1 MWRESAIGGR
11 VCNNVIYSS
20 NFISLCST
28 VVVFDAEHVKKLKQQ
43 DQNAFNQF
51 YLQTVDM
58 FFRYIN
64 ANYFIV
70 KQDAEDII
78 SDFYVKFREGVKS
91 YKEDQSFTAY
101 FRTIFKNT
109 IKDFFKKN
117 SDTPFTE
124 LKTNEEWESFEDTLV
139 DDIDLTKLLEDDF
152 KFEQIEKAM
161 KMLDDTSKD
170 IIYFRFVEE
179 KTNEEI
185 ALITWASN
193 EMIRQRLSRAI
204 KQLKKLLDS
213 NN

>member
-1 MWRESAIGGR
+1 MIE
-11 VCNNVIYSS
+11 
-20 NFISLCST
+20 
-28 VVVFDAEHVKKLKQQ
+28 FDTENIKKLKQQ

-64 ANYFIV
+64 ANYFIG
-70 KQDAEDII
+70 KQDTEDII
-78 SDFYVKFREGVKS
+78 SDFYVKFWEWVKS

-117 SDTPFTE
+117 SDIPFTQ
-124 LKTNEEWESFEDTLV
+124 LQTDDEWEDFGDKLI
-139 DDIDLTKLLEDDF
+139 DDIDLTKLLENDF

-161 KMLDDTSKD
+161 KRLDDMSKD
-170 IIYFRFVEE
+170 IIYFKFIEE

-185 ALITWASN
+185 SLIIWTSN

-204 KQLKKLLDS
+204 KQLKKLLET
-213 NN
+213 N

>member
-1 MWRESAIGGR
+1 
-11 VCNNVIYSS
+11 
-20 NFISLCST
+20 
-28 VVVFDAEHVKKLKQQ
+28 
-43 DQNAFNQF
+43 
-51 YLQTVDM
+51 M
-58 FFRYIN
+58 FFRYIH
-64 ANYFIV
+64 ANYFIG

-78 SDFYVKFREGVKS
+78 SDFYVKFWEWAKS

-124 LKTNEEWESFEDTLV
+124 LQTSDEWEHFEDTLV
-139 DDIDLTKLLEDDF
+139 DDIDLTKLLENDF
-152 KFEQIEKAM
+152 KFEQIEQAM
-161 KMLDDTSKD
+161 KRLDDMSKD
-170 IIYFRFVEE
+170 IIYFKFIEE

-185 ALITWASN
+185 SLITWTSN

-204 KQLKKLLDS
+204 KQLKKLLE

>member
-1 MWRESAIGGR
+1 MVE
-11 VCNNVIYSS
+11 
-20 NFISLCST
+20 
-28 VVVFDAEHVKKLKQQ
+28 FDTENIKKLKQQ

-64 ANYFIV
+64 ANYFLA

-78 SDFYVKFREGVKS
+78 SDFYVKFWEGVKS
-91 YKEDQSFTAY
+91 YKENQSFNAY

-109 IKDFFKKN
+109 LKDFFKKN
-117 SDTPFTE
+117 SDTPFTDLHTDDE
-124 LKTNEEWESFEDTLV
+124 GMAFEDTLV
-139 DDIDLTKLLEDDF
+139 DDVDLTKLLENDF

-161 KMLDDTSKD
+161 KNLDDISKD
-170 IIYFRFVEE
+170 IIYFKFIEE

-185 ALITWASN
+185 SLITGTSH

-213 NN
+213 TND

>member
-1 MWRESAIGGR
+1 
-11 VCNNVIYSS
+11 
-20 NFISLCST
+20 
-28 VVVFDAEHVKKLKQQ
+28 VVEFDKEHVKKLKQQ

-64 ANYFIV
+64 SNYFVV

-78 SDFYVKFREGVKS
+78 SDFYVKFWEAIKS

-109 IKDFFKKN
+109 LKDFFKKN

-124 LKTNEEWESFEDTLV
+124 LQTNEDGEHFEDTLV
-139 DDIDLTKLLEDDF
+139 DDIDLTKLLENDF
-152 KFEQIEKAM
+152 KFEQIAQAM
-161 KMLDDTSKD
+161 KKLDDISKD
-170 IIYFRFVEE
+170 IIYFKFIEE

-185 ALITWASN
+185 VLIT
-193 EMIRQRLSRAI
+193 
-204 KQLKKLLDS
+204 
-213 NN
+213 

>member
-1 MWRESAIGGR
+1 M
-11 VCNNVIYSS
+11 
-20 NFISLCST
+20 T
-28 VVVFDAEHVKKLKQQ
+28 VFDTDNIKKLKQQ

-78 SDFYVKFREGVKS
+78 SDFYVKFREAVKS

-124 LKTNEEWESFEDTLV
+124 LQANDEGEQFEDTLV
-139 DDIDLTKLLEDDF
+139 DDVDLTKLLENDF
-152 KFEQIEKAM
+152 KFEQIQKAM

-170 IIYFRFVEE
+170 IIYFRFIEE

-185 ALITWASN
+185 SSIT
-193 EMIRQRLSRAI
+193 
-204 KQLKKLLDS
+204 
-213 NN
+213 

>member
-1 MWRESAIGGR
+1 MKIFPKPY
-11 VCNNVIYSS
+11 IYSIDTYILHYYVAS
-20 NFISLCST
+20 VITFET
-28 VVVFDAEHVKKLKQQ
+28 EHIKKLKQQ

-64 ANYFIV
+64 ANYFIG

-78 SDFYVKFREGVKS
+78 SDFYVKFWEGVTS

-117 SDTPFTE
+117 SDTPFTQ
-124 LKTNEEWESFEDTLV
+124 LQTDDEWEHFEDTLV
-139 DDIDLTKLLEDDF
+139 DDIDLTILLENDF
-152 KFEQIEKAM
+152 KFEQIEQAM
-161 KMLDDTSKD
+161 KRLDDMSKD
-170 IIYFRFVEE
+170 IIYFKFIEE

-185 ALITWASN
+185 SLITGTSN

-204 KQLKKLLDS
+204 KQLRKFLET
-213 NN
+213 N